1 MKVENALYPTAEQIE
16 ALRKDP
22 SPKPVV
28 MLNLLKFR
36 VKAQYPDGRETDLT
50 GAQAYAIYAEAMRNI
65 VEREGGKFLFVG
77 DVKYLAVGEVE
88 THWDIVGLVEYP
100 SPAAF
105 VKIATS
111 SEVAAIGVHR
121 AAGLEGQLLICV
133 SQR

>member
-1 MKVENALYPTAEQIE
+1 MKVENALYPTPEQIE
-16 ALRKDP
+16 VLRKDH
-22 SPKPVV
+22 SLKPVV

-65 VEREGGKFLFVG
+65 VEREGGKFLFVA

-88 THWDIVGLVEYP
+88 SHWDIVGLVEYP
-100 SPAAF
+100 SPTLF

-111 SEVAAIGVHR
+111 SEVAAIGLHR

-133 SQR
+133 SQP